1 MKPKTVKKAEGK
13 PKKEKSQSKRMKTF
27 SSSEF
32 SLWE

>member
-1 MKPKTVKKAEGK
+1 MKPKIVKKAESK
-13 PKKEKSQSKRMKTF
+13 PKKEKSQPKRLKTF